1 MRKNEMPKKF
11 DQITSNLIK
20 KNPYW
25 EYVLDRYI
33 LPNGEEAD
41 YHYVRTE
48 GSTMVIPRYGEE
60 FILVRQYR
68 YLNKRFSIEFPGG
81 GIKPGN
87 SAERNAREELLEE
100 SGFRADK
107 LQKIGEF
114 NPFNGVTSE
123 ICEVFLAEDLNFV
136 GQETEASE
144 EIEVIRLTSDSI
156 NEKIKEGE
164 IWDGMT
170 IASWC
175 QYRSME

>member
-1 MRKNEMPKKF
+1 MPKKF
-11 DQITSNLIK
+11 DQISSDLIR

-25 EYVLDRYI
+25 EYVLDRYV

-41 YHYVRTE
+41 YHFVRTE

-60 FILVRQYR
+60 FIMVRQYR

-87 SAERNAREELLEE
+87 SSELNAREELLEE
-100 SGFRADK
+100 SGFRAEHIK
-107 LQKIGEF
+107 KIGEF

-123 ICEVFLAEDLNFV
+123 ICEVFLAEDLSFV

-175 QYRSME
+175 QYQSMEK